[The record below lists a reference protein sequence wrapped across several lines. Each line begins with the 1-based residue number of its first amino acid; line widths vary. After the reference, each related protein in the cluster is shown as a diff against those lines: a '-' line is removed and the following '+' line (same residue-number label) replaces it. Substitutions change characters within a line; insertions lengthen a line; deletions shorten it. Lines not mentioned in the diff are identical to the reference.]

1 MKLKT
6 DFIDADTA
14 LEFRLYGRYLAFVRR
29 HPIHAA
35 RLIWGIVIPPHEGA
49 MLETAWDG
57 YKINIYTCSRGT
69 SKSFTIGSLFPPT
82 KALLFKNISTLVA
95 SASKFRGGKLT
106 LTDSS
111 RLLRGSLKS
120 QKVGNNWGLNSLQ
133 HKAVTVKKD
142 PDMWHIDFTSN
153 SNVYTIPTSN
163 EESVRGMRA
172 NILVVDERNVF
183 DGLLIQQVYLPFLA
197 VGSDFESPAKG
208 SDENQVFYVG
218 TIDYTY
224 RDWFKEI
231 QSARDV
237 LQIQYQAYQAMLQ
250 GDWALYDRI
259 MNDHGYRIRNSSI
272 SLTRYDY
279 TDLLIPTVINNYK
292 VKYPGAVPGKQ
303 IKYDERD
310 NCDYI
315 FTYPVDKRQIEQP
328 LDEGIIDRETW
339 AAEHRNLFIQAD
351 GNVYPYDLIETVTG
365 PIYTATEEKNR
376 NWNSELEGQ
385 RYCPPV
391 LYECSDPCV
400 LGVDIARTQ
409 DFAAFVIIRIGP
421 TASGEYSLKT
431 HHGESPWSNVIWA
444 EQHQQM
450 TVKEIVEQIRGFRA
464 RYNIV
469 CTRTCPGIV
478 MDARGG
484 GSNVR
489 DELAVPAPPID
500 PETGLP
506 LPGWQ
511 APQIIYDPEDKEDRF
526 GKDLTFN
533 PTAWGGLRL
542 LMTTDTMNQEFVGF
556 TKGQMQVGKLYVGSS
571 KSRTLIRDPAH
582 KLYMGF
588 IGVDVLKH
596 QLLRVQAVL
605 TPMQKS
611 VRYEMPGD
619 VTRIENKKD
628 LFMAYLYAGF
638 GLREWLTTVKE
649 EKTPPVA
656 YAEVLYMDRRSGRWR

>member
-1 MKLKT
+1 MILKNSFV
-6 DFIDADTA
+6 DQETA
-14 LEFRLYGRYLAFVRR
+14 LAMRLYGKYLGFLRR
-29 HPIHAA
+29 HPIHAV
-35 RLIWGIVIPPHEGA
+35 RLIWGIVVPPHEGA

-82 KALLFKNISTLVA
+82 KALLFKNISSLVA
-95 SASKFRGGKLT
+95 SASKFRGGKLV

-120 QKVGNNWGLNSLQ
+120 QKIGNNWGLGSLQ

-142 PDMWHIDFTSN
+142 PDMWHMDFTSN

-172 NILVVDERNVF
+172 NILIVDERNVF

-237 LQIQYQAYQAMLQ
+237 LQLQFQSYQAMLH
-250 GDWALYDRI
+250 GDWVLYDRI
-259 MNDHGYRIRNSSI
+259 MTDHGYRIRNSSI
-272 SLTRYDY
+272 ALTRYDY
-279 TDLLIPTVINNYK
+279 TDLLIPTTIGDYK
-292 VKYPGAVPGKQ
+292 VKYPGAIPGKQ
-303 IKYDERD
+303 IKFDERD
-310 NCDYI
+310 KEELI

-328 LDEGIIDRETW
+328 LDEGIIDRDTW

-351 GNVYPYDLIETVTG
+351 GNVYPYDLIESVIG
-365 PIYTATEEKNR
+365 PIYTITEEKNR
-376 NWNSELEGQ
+376 GWKAEVEGL

-391 LYECSDPCV
+391 MFECQDPCV

-421 TASGEYSLKT
+421 LAQGDYNLKT
-431 HHGESPWSNVIWA
+431 HHGSTPWSNVIWA

-450 TVKEIVEQIRGFRA
+450 TVKEIVDQIRGFRA
-464 RYNIV
+464 RYNII

-489 DELAVPAPPID
+489 DELAVPSPPVD
-500 PETGLP
+500 SETGLP
-506 LPGWQ
+506 ISGWQ
-511 APQIIYDPEDKEDRF
+511 PPQIIFDPEDKEDRF
-526 GKDLTFN
+526 GKDLLFN

-556 TKGQMQVGKLYVGSS
+556 TKGQMQTGKLYLGTS
-571 KSRTLIRDPAH
+571 KSRVLVKDPAH
-582 KLYMGF
+582 QMYIGF
-588 IGVDVLKH
+588 IGVDILKH
-596 QLLRVQAVL
+596 QLLRVQQVL

-638 GLREWLTTVKE
+638 GLREHLTTIKE
-649 EKTPPVA
+649 EVAPPAA
-656 YAEVLYMDRRSGRWR
+656 YGEVLYMNRRGGKWI